1 MRHSMHVDEGNVVF
15 MMYIYNYNKLMQLD
29 KLKHIRKEAAS
40 RKAQLLSA
48 ATSAATSASNSP
60 EFSRHS
66 QEPSN
71 KSKE

>member
-1 MRHSMHVDEGNVVF
+1 MCYDM
-15 MMYIYNYNKLMQLD
+15 MQLD

-60 EFSRHS
+60 EFSRHA
-66 QEPSN
+66 QGAN
-71 KSKE
+71 KKSKE

>member
-1 MRHSMHVDEGNVVF
+1 
-15 MMYIYNYNKLMQLD
+15 MYNCNKLMQLD